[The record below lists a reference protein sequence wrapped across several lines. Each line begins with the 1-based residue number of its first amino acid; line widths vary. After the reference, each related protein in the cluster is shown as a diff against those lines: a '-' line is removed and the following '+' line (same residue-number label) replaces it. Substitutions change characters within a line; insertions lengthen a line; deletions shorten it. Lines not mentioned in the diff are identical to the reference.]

1 MSEPLYKIEHEGTN
15 GWFLLENY
23 QDLTKEKCAETW
35 KYLTSKGYNPN
46 RLKIVRTA

>member
-15 GWFLLENY
+15 GWFLLEDY
-23 QDLTKEKCAETW
+23 QDLTKEKCTEIW